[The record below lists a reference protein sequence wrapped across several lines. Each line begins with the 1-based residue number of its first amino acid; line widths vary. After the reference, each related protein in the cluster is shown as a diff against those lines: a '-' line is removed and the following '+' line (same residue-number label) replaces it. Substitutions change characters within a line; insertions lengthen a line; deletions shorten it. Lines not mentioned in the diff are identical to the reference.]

1 MSEQSERVIDLLEG
15 AAEEGGVGMLNVV
28 NMMLIIVIKP
38 KFCILTKLGSGCH
51 NNNNNNNNNK

>member
-28 NMMLIIVIKP
+28 DMMLIIVITFVCKLF
-38 KFCILTKLGSGCH
+38 KLAILL
-51 NNNNNNNNNK
+51 

>member
-28 NMMLIIVIKP
+28 DMMLIIVITFVCKLF
-38 KFCILTKLGSGCH
+38 KYLAILL
-51 NNNNNNNNNK
+51 